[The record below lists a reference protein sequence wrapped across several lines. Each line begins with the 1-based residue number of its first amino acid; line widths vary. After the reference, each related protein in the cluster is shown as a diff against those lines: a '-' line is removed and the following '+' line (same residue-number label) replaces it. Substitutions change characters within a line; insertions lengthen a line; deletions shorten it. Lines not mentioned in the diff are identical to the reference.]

1 MCTGSKNLVSFVTQN
16 ENTGSQY
23 EAASKIKV
31 VFVCFQSVSCRGGV
45 DLIAQF
51 SKCDFWIPVK
61 IWD

>member
-1 MCTGSKNLVSFVTQN
+1 MVISA
-16 ENTGSQY
+16 Y

-51 SKCDFWIPVK
+51 SKYDFWNLGK
-61 IWD
+61 IRDRHR